1 MMRTELGTVAH
12 GLVARGKGI
21 LAADESFPTIEKGV
35 TGRPLPMKLS
45 SRKDLRRWTRV
56 RAGLLED
63 NMG

>member
-1 MMRTELGTVAH
+1 MR
-12 GLVARGKGI
+12 I
-21 LAADESFPTIEKGV
+21 LAFFEVGV